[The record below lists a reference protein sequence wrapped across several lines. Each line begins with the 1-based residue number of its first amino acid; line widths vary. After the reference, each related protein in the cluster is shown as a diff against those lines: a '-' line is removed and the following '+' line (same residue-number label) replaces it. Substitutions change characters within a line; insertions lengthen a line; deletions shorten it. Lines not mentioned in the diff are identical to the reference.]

1 MHNKKIKTES
11 KIKTYFDLLPEEL
24 NHLIYRKLLYSI
36 ITSREFQIAQ
46 AWMYHRIVTKRMS
59 IKQRDHYSYY
69 INDLL

>member
-1 MHNKKIKTES
+1 MHNKKIKTDSEV
-11 KIKTYFDLLPEEL
+11 KTYFDLLPEEL

-59 IKQRDHYSYY
+59 NKQRHHYSYY
-69 INDLL
+69 IDDLL